1 MKELKEILNRISE
14 VQNANNVVREELE
27 KKIKN
32 EPAKENKKKED

>member
-1 MKELKEILNRISE
+1 MKELKEILNRLAE

-32 EPAKENKKKED
+32 EPAKENKKEED

>member
-1 MKELKEILNRISE
+1 MKELKEILNRIAE

-32 EPAKENKKKED
+32 EPAKENKKDED

>member
-1 MKELKEILNRISE
+1 MKELKEILNRIAE

-32 EPAKENKKKED
+32 EPVKENKNEED